1 MYGIDKYIYFFDI
14 FIFCFKMNYMNNIN
28 LRNALY
34 YKYINHNLFND
45 IRISVVGYERC
56 KSNKPTLTIKKPLYT
71 FHVILNGFGHIEF
84 DNTKTVLGPG
94 SCFLIPPNKTF
105 IYKQDN
111 EKPWEYIWFEFDGD
125 AVPKLLANTNF
136 AKEYFFKITSF
147 NTVLKTI
154 DHYKNIYTKRKK
166 DTDTIYSTSFLLDI
180 FASLINDCQRKIENT
195 DLNKH
200 ELKIIKI
207 KRYIEDN
214 YNDPDL
220 NIAIIANHFY
230 FTQSYLTRLF
240 KKYAKITPIQYLIKI
255 RMEKASELLSQ
266 NNFSVLQVA
275 ESVGYKN
282 QFYFS
287 KEFKNYY
294 GIVPSKYKNLS

>member
-71 FHVILNGFGHIEF
+71 FHVILNGYGHIEF
-84 DNTKTVLGPG
+84 DNTKTTLGPG

-111 EKPWEYIWFEFDGD
+111 EKPWEYVWFEFDGD

-147 NTVLKTI
+147 NSVLKTI
-154 DHYKNIYTKRKK
+154 DYYKNIYTKRKK
-166 DTDTIYSTSFLLDI
+166 DTDTIYSTNFLLDI

>member
-1 MYGIDKYIYFFDI
+1 
-14 FIFCFKMNYMNNIN
+14 MNYMNNIN

-71 FHVILNGFGHIEF
+71 FHVILNGYGHIEF
-84 DNTKTVLGPG
+84 DNTKTTLGPG

-111 EKPWEYIWFEFDGD
+111 EKPWEYVWFEFDGD

-147 NTVLKTI
+147 NSVLKTI
-154 DHYKNIYTKRKK
+154 DYYKNIYTKRKK
-166 DTDTIYSTSFLLDI
+166 DTDTIYSTNFLLDI

>member
-1 MYGIDKYIYFFDI
+1 
-14 FIFCFKMNYMNNIN
+14 MNYMNNIN

-71 FHVILNGFGHIEF
+71 FHVILNGYGHIEF
-84 DNTKTVLGPG
+84 DNTKTTLGPG

-111 EKPWEYIWFEFDGD
+111 EKPWEYVWFEFDGD

-136 AKEYFFKITSF
+136 AKEYFFKITYF
-147 NTVLKTI
+147 NSVLKTI
-154 DHYKNIYTKRKK
+154 DYYKNIYTKRKK
-166 DTDTIYSTSFLLDI
+166 DTDTIYSTNFLLDI